1 LIGFVGI
8 YLALRQAPRGARQAL
23 SGKEEIS
30 VNHSSQREKW
40 WVITGSNRGPAD

>member
-1 LIGFVGI
+1 LISFVGI
-8 YLALRQAPRGARQAL
+8 DIALRQAPRDAHQIL